1 MKRTI
6 YTIILFLLIGIG
18 TVNANTNI
26 SINVVT
32 PDDVDMVT
40 NIEANGSV
48 RFNLNGI
55 GLHTIYERTKRNII
69 FYINEGIEWLNG
81 KTHTE
86 PESKAIG
93 YALGRHFVSVG
104 SFAHFIDDVR
114 IAITD
119 ITNKL
124 QILSLRLEA
133 VEQTL
138 NEIAPNAYCRNKVK
152 TMLKYNTT
160 LISSVKCDN
169 TMFYKKQYGVAVI
182 STPELK
188 EIPRNTRT
196 VVLEWDY
203 TINTHGIEQVMDT
216 QNIHT
221 SPYFNIYRNGKVI
234 KKITDARRFEDKS
247 VVSGETY
254 TYMISAVVDDIEIF
268 SNEEITTII

>member
-26 SINVVT
+26 SIDVVT
-32 PDDVDMVT
+32 PDDVNMVT

-104 SFAHFIDDVR
+104 SFARFIDDVR

-124 QILSLRLEA
+124 RILSLRLEA

-196 VVLEWDY
+196 VVLEWNY

-254 TYMISAVVDDIEIF
+254 TYMVSAVVDDIEIF
-268 SNEEITTII
+268 SNEEITTVI